1 MARFIRTA
9 SAVAAALAVLLVAAA
24 MVAMVVAARAP
35 TAGSAG
41 PAAGLSSRPTGEY
54 DFRGA
59 RDLGSATAAPAL
71 GVAMPSGITANGRLG
86 GP

>member
-1 MARFIRTA
+1 MARVVRTA
-9 SAVAAALAVLLVAAA
+9 SVVAAALAVLLVAAA

-35 TAGSAG
+35 AAG
-41 PAAGLSSRPTGEY
+41 PAAGLSSRPAGEH

-59 RDLGSATAAPAL
+59 RDLGSAATTPAVSL
-71 GVAMPSGITANGRLG
+71 SVRSGITTNGRLG